1 MIIFFDLDGTLIDS
15 TKPIITSLRKALESY
30 DFNLSDEYIKSL
42 IGMSTEGMFETIGV
56 QKEQVNDIVKLYRQ
70 NYKIYYKDETYL
82 LNGAKE
88 AVKLAS
94 KNAKVGLVT
103 TKSVYFAKE
112 ILKDFDILEDF
123 SVVVGGDEVK
133 YCKPNPEP
141 IYKALSRLKGS
152 EMLEI
157 SKLKDEYN
165 FNDIYMI
172 GDTLNDTIAAQAA
185 GVNAYVT
192 LFEYTDSSMFED
204 NCDKIFK
211 TPLECVEDILKN
223 KK

>member
-15 TKPIITSLRKALESY
+15 TQPIITSLRKALESY
-30 DFNLSDEYIKSL
+30 NFNLSDEYIKTL

-56 QKEQVNDIVKLYRQ
+56 PKEQVADIVKLYRQ
-70 NYKIYYKDETYL
+70 NYKIYYKDGTSL

-88 AVKLAS
+88 AVKFAS

-112 ILKDFDILEDF
+112 ILKDFDILDDF

-157 SKLKDEYN
+157 NELKKEFDFSK
-165 FNDIYMI
+165 IYMI
-172 GDTLNDTIAAQAA
+172 GDTLNDTEAAKAA

-192 LFEYTDSSMFED
+192 LFEYTDMNTLKQS
-204 NCDKIFK
+204 CDKIFT
-211 TPLECVEDILKN
+211 TPLECVQDILK
-223 KK
+223 K